1 MSVYHRASP
10 LTDRVRGL
18 VCRPGGLATGEVSDL
33 SPRQV
38 GRAVERL
45 QKLGQAHGART
56 ASSSAMRYFGTAAEA
71 NAYAAEQARAPR
83 QPSTPSKDAFIDK
96 PNAGR
101 YGIGT
106 KTGDHTRRAPWPADT
121 EPHYPVDAAGVPTW
135 RFTRCPPTMAGGRYT
150 NTYGEDA

>member
-10 LTDRVRGL
+10 LTDRVRAL
-18 VCRPGGLATGEVSDL
+18 VQRPGGLATGEVSDL

-71 NAYAAEQARAPR
+71 DAYAEEQAREPKPK
-83 QPSTPSKDAFIDK
+83 PSHDVTFVHK

-101 YGIGT
+101 YGIGLPRA
-106 KTGDHTRRAPWPADT
+106 DHTRRAPWPADT
-121 EPHYPVDAAGVPTW
+121 PAHYPVDAAGVPTW
-135 RFTRCPPTMAGGRYT
+135 RYTRCPPTAAGGRYT
-150 NTYGEDA
+150 NTHGDDL